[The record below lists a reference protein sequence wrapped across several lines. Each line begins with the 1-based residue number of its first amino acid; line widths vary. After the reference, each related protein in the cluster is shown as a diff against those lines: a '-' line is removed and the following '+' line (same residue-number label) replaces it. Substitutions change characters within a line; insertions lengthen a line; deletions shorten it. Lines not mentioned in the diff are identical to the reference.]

1 MSLAGH
7 ALQTG
12 PRPWEP
18 VGPDPVARAERAA
31 AGRHRLAQLQDEFYR
46 CLTRRADAL
55 FELCDAVLCASGPVT
70 SLPELTLDA
79 VYRRGH
85 GAMYD
90 ALAAG
95 QIDLARL
102 RRSLA
107 GLVLPRSSGGQL
119 RLAVDVTP
127 WPRPDA
133 ECSPQRCHCH
143 RPCRCDGVRQT
154 IPGWPYSIVAA
165 LESGRSS
172 WTAPLDAVRLGPD
185 DDVTEVTAGQIRD
198 LIARLRQ
205 AGQHDDGDPPV
216 LVVFDAGY
224 DVIRLAHLLADLP
237 VVLLGRLRSDR
248 VFHAPTPPRRDGRP
262 GRPSRHGAE
271 VKLADP
277 ASHPTPDATHEGT
290 HPRFGA
296 FTLRS
301 FGHLHPRLGR
311 RGSWSNHPGPL
322 PIVEGTI
329 IGVRVERLPGDRT
342 PKPLWLWYSNPDP
355 NQLDLPRLFA
365 AFLRRFDLEH
375 TFRFFKQTL
384 GWTRPRVR
392 TPEQADR
399 WTWLIMCAYTQLRLA
414 RSLAEDLRRPWE
426 APLDPDQLTPGR
438 VRRGFP
444 RIHRTTARP
453 AAAPKPTHPGPG
465 RPRGSRNKH
474 RAPRHSVGKHTK
486 VDTNEPSTTQT
497 KG

>member
-1 MSLAGH
+1 MMAN
-7 ALQTG
+7 QTG
-12 PRPWEP
+12 RVDET
-18 VGPDPVARAERAA
+18 VARQALSVFRA
-31 AGRHRLAQLQDEFYR
+31 EFYR
-46 CLTRRADAL
+46 CLRKRADAM

-70 SLPELTLDA
+70 SLPELTLDP
-79 VYRRGH
+79 VHRRGH

-95 QIDLARL
+95 QIDVVRL
-102 RRSLA
+102 RLSLA
-107 GLVLPRSSGGQL
+107 GLALPRSSQGQL

-154 IPGWPYSIVAA
+154 IPGWPYSFVAA

-172 WTAPLDAVRLGPD
+172 WTAPLDVVRLSPD
-185 DDVTEVTAGQIRD
+185 DDVTEVTAAQLRD
-198 LIARLRQ
+198 LIGRLRE
-205 AGQHDDGDPPV
+205 AGQLREDDPSV

-237 VVLLGRLRSDR
+237 VQLLGRLRSDR
-248 VFHAPTPPRRDGRP
+248 VFHAPPPQRRQGR

-271 VKLADP
+271 IKLAEP
-277 ASHPTPDATHEGT
+277 ASHPSAGAERQGT

-296 FTLRS
+296 YALRAY
-301 FGHLHPRLGR
+301 GHLHPRLGR
-311 RGSWSNHPGPL
+311 RGGWANHPGPL
-322 PIVEGTI
+322 PLIEGTVI
-329 IGVRVERLPGDRT
+329 AVRVERLPGDRK
-342 PKPLWLWYSNPDP
+342 PKPLWLWHSNPDP
-355 NQLDLPRLFA
+355 SQLDLPRLFG

-375 TFRFFKQTL
+375 TFRFLKQTL

-399 WTWLIMCAYTQLRLA
+399 WTWLIISAYTQLRLA
-414 RSLAEDLRRPWE
+414 RGLAEDLRRPWE
-426 APLDPDQLTPGR
+426 APLSPDQLTPGR

-444 RIHRTTARP
+444 RIHRTTTRP
-453 AAAPKPTHPGPG
+453 AAAPKSSRPGPG
-465 RPRGSRNKH
+465 RPKGSLNKH
-474 RAPRHSVGKHTK
+474 RAPRHPVGKHTK
-486 VDTNEPSTTQT
+486 VDTRGPSTTSSE
-497 KG
+497 G